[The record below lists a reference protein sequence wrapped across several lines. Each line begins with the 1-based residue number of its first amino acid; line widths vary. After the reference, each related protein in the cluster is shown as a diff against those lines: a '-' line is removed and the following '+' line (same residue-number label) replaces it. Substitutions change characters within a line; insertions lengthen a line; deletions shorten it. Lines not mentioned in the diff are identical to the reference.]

1 MFFIS
6 SFKTENAIQI
16 KIKLNNEMSKIE
28 FRQHLN
34 EQEKKRFADLCNQ
47 YKLFELQKINILN
60 KCFNNIRFGDLFK
73 MKKNQK
79 HLVYEIE
86 FASSLISVIK
96 NKEYPHIPHFHQFKI
111 TTEFIEEYNKNKE
124 KINDL
129 RLKE

>member
-1 MFFIS
+1 
-6 SFKTENAIQI
+6 
-16 KIKLNNEMSKIE
+16 MSKIE

-60 KCFNNIRFGDLFK
+60 KCFNNVRFGDLFK
-73 MKKNQK
+73 MKNNQK
-79 HLVYEIE
+79 HFVYEIK
-86 FASSLISVIK
+86 FSSSLITVF
-96 NKEYPHIPHFHQFKI
+96 KEKKQTHIPHFPQFKI
-111 TTEFIEEYNKNKE
+111 TTELIEEYNKNKE